1 MERIERIDGLSY
13 YDNVISGELENE
25 LMQYLNAAKW
35 KHVSG
40 AGSREV
46 IQLGYDYDYRSQK
59 VTKGDDIPDVIEKL
73 KSLIPDG
80 EKYNQCIINKYLPGQ
95 GISAHIDSKNFG
107 DTIVCFTIGSTATMV
122 FSSFKSTDLKLTKE
136 INEKYSIPILVKPNS
151 VYIMT
156 GPARYQWTHE
166 MTTNKTDKIDGKI
179 TKRKTRISLTFRTV

>member
-1 MERIERIDGLSY
+1 MEKIVGLSY
-13 YDNVISGELENE
+13 YDDVINEELENE
-25 LMQYLNAAKW
+25 LMQYLNVAKW

-59 VTKGDDIPDVIEKL
+59 VTKGDPMPAVIEKL
-73 KSLIPDG
+73 KGLIPEG

-122 FSSFKSTDLKLTKE
+122 FAPTKE
-136 INEKYSIPILVKPNS
+136 INEKYSIPVLVKPNS

-179 TKRKTRISLTFRTV
+179 TKRKTRISLTFRIA

>member
-1 MERIERIDGLSY
+1 MERIERIEGLSY
-13 YDNVISGELENE
+13 YDNVISEELENE
-25 LMQYLNAAKW
+25 LMQYLNEAKW

-40 AGSREV
+40 TGSREV

-122 FSSFKSTDLKLTKE
+122 FAPTKE